1 MEEWEAGA
9 NMKLVAVLLLFL
21 LTVACT
27 QQTTEPIKIGFSA
40 PLSGSLGTWGEPDM
54 QGVALAVK
62 EINAAGGI
70 NGRPLEVIYEDDQ
83 CDAKVAASA
92 MNKFATVDKV
102 TAVVGTI
109 CSGTTLAAAPI
120 AEQNGIVLVSIGSS
134 HPKITTAGDYIFR
147 VWPSDSFQGE
157 ILAKHLWDEGYKN
170 IAILSI
176 NSDYAQGVEQVFTS
190 EYEKLGG
197 KVVIAEHYAVGT
209 TDMRTELS
217 KIRAAKPDAILVLQ
231 HEEAPTIHRQMRELS
246 INQQVFGTETYDS
259 APLREAAKG
268 AMTGAIYSM
277 PAFDEENVKIKEFK
291 ENYRKEYGK
300 DPIQTIVA
308 AYGYDTMNIIAGCLK
323 KDATS
328 QGLKDCLYTIQNYE
342 GVGGTISFDQNGDI
356 LRSFA
361 FKRIEGADTVTI
373 KD

>member
-1 MEEWEAGA
+1 MEEWETGA

-21 LTVACT
+21 FIAACT
-27 QQTTEPIKIGFSA
+27 QQTTDPIKIGFSA

-83 CDAKVAASA
+83 CDAKVAAST

-134 HPKITTAGDYIFR
+134 HPKITTAGDYVFR

-170 IAILSI
+170 VAILSI

-197 KVVIAEHYAVGT
+197 KVAIAEHYAVGA

-231 HEEAPTIHRQMRELS
+231 HEEAPTIHRQMRELG

-259 APLREAAKG
+259 TPLREAAKG

-277 PAFDEENVKIKEFK
+277 PAFDEENAKIKEFK

-300 DPIQTIVA
+300 DPTQTIVA
-308 AYGYDTMNIIAGCLK
+308 AYSYDTMNIIAGCLK

-328 QGLKDCLYTIQNYE
+328 QGLKDCLYTVQNYE
-342 GVGGTISFDQNGDI
+342 GVGGTISFDKNGDI
-356 LRSFA
+356 LRSFG